1 MPSPTSL
8 ADNLQ
13 RCINFSYF
21 YRIKKKKKSLLCCNS
36 YIRVHEPH
44 FSFGVHGPKYPCMSY
59 SSLKGLTFKTTC
71 KPPSFTVLMW
81 NPSFSFFF
89 LIVFYFSSL
98 FCSFHPSL
106 SPATII
112 LFDVVTWTIFFIYNT
127 YRANISDRY
136 VFNLLSLRYYA
147 ITSLDS
153 IGFITTLEFI

>member
-1 MPSPTSL
+1 MHVRLFFKKNCLL
-8 ADNLQ
+8 A
-13 RCINFSYF
+13 
-21 YRIKKKKKSLLCCNS
+21 
-36 YIRVHEPH
+36 
-44 FSFGVHGPKYPCMSY
+44 
-59 SSLKGLTFKTTC
+59 GLTFKTTC
-71 KPPSFTVLMW
+71 KPPSFTLLMW

-89 LIVFYFSSL
+89 LIVFHFSSL

-112 LFDVVTWTIFFIYNT
+112 LFYVVTWTIFFIYNT

-153 IGFITTLEFI
+153 IGQIQLALLQRWYINDGTRSHIFIFWCFFFFTFLLFFSFGYFCSQLS